1 MAKDLEMSKTESVIC
16 FAGDNYW
23 FSNPHSRYHLM
34 NAMHSKG
41 HSILWVNSIGMN
53 MPKLKRNG
61 FWRRVIMKL
70 KSWAKWLWRADSQ
83 FHVLTPIA
91 LPLFGNSVLE
101 KMNNLW
107 IAFQVRVA
115 CFIIGFRKPLL
126 FTSIPSFAGVVNKIP
141 HSGLIYYYSDKYDSY
156 RDITARKTI
165 TLYDKML
172 FDGADAVFCAAKRV
186 YDELKTERD
195 NVYYLP
201 HAVDFNHFNSALSET
216 KPVPEDLIRIPKP
229 RVGYFGSITDSNDQ
243 EMIYHAAVN
252 APEIHFIMIGRVLG
266 DYSKLQQLPNVHFL
280 GFKDYMELPQYGKHF
295 DVSFMC
301 WKMTDWI
308 KHSNPLKTKEYL
320 SIGLPVVSVRIDE
333 LEREYADLV
342 YLVDDGP
349 EFLDAVRKAILL
361 DSKDKREARIDS
373 VRGETWHERVELMMN
388 LYKKAISNV

>member
-1 MAKDLEMSKTESVIC
+1 
-16 FAGDNYW
+16 
-23 FSNPHSRYHLM
+23 
-34 NAMHSKG
+34 
-41 HSILWVNSIGMN
+41 
-53 MPKLKRNG
+53 
-61 FWRRVIMKL
+61 
-70 KSWAKWLWRADSQ
+70 
-83 FHVLTPIA
+83 
-91 LPLFGNSVLE
+91 
-101 KMNNLW
+101 
-107 IAFQVRVA
+107 
-115 CFIIGFRKPLL
+115 
-126 FTSIPSFAGVVNKIP
+126 
-141 HSGLIYYYSDKYDSY
+141 
-156 RDITARKTI
+156 
-165 TLYDKML
+165 
-172 FDGADAVFCAAKRV
+172 
-186 YDELKTERD
+186 
-195 NVYYLP
+195 
-201 HAVDFNHFNSALSET
+201 
-216 KPVPEDLIRIPKP
+216 
-229 RVGYFGSITDSNDQ
+229 
-243 EMIYHAAVN
+243 
-252 APEIHFIMIGRVLG
+252 MIGRVLG